1 MIRHLRRLFTY
12 DEWAN
17 REVLNSLKGGIPAPS
32 RSLKLL
38 AHILSAEQL
47 WLERVQSQPQ
57 SLAVWPDFD
66 LKQCEEQ
73 HGRLAALWREYL
85 AQLDEAELSR
95 SVSYKNSKGE
105 SWNSRVEDIL
115 VPRLMTA
122 GTHALT
128 WIIVA
133 RSRAICAPQVWTLRL
148 PTTFMPFGRN
158 AWNDRE

>member
-1 MIRHLRRLFTY
+1 MIRHLRRLFMY

-17 REVLNSLKGGIPAPS
+17 REVLNSLKGGVAPPP

-38 AHILSAEQL
+38 AHILSAERL

-115 VPRLMTA
+115 VHVTIHSAYHRGQIACDMRASGLDPAFTDYI
-122 GTHALT
+122 HA
-128 WIIVA
+128 IRQKCV
-133 RSRAICAPQVWTLRL
+133 
-148 PTTFMPFGRN
+148 
-158 AWNDRE
+158 E